1 MALFPARGAMVTW
14 GGEKVVFDI
23 PVAYQI
29 AIVAAALAGLTVW
42 LIVFARAERHGRG
55 GRPR

>member
-1 MALFPARGAMVTW
+1 MVTW